1 MIFRGI
7 SPREWWITLALLSI
21 GVVLL
26 AIQTW
31 QRGNE
36 NRVSFPAKQGV
47 MALPLGHS
55 TLPKS
60 SEVPETTAEPST
72 TVSGAFVNGQLNL
85 NAATQADLESLPGIG
100 PAKAKAILEYRASL
114 PQGFTQFE
122 QLDDVSG
129 FGEKTLAQL
138 KPLVFVAPLGTDGL
152 NPIPTSL
159 PPNSAATE
167 TLPGRFPQGNTAG
180 VAIPP
185 PSPLST
191 GAATATNGLIN
202 INTAGVDEL
211 QKLNGIGVKKAEAI
225 VKDRQER
232 GPYRT
237 VDDLQRVTG
246 IGPKTVE
253 NNRQLMTTGF

>member
-7 SPREWWITLALLSI
+7 SPREWWITLVLLSM
-21 GVVLL
+21 GVLLL

-31 QRGNE
+31 QRGTE
-36 NRVSFPAKQGV
+36 NRVTLEAKQGV
-47 MALPLGHS
+47 MALPLAAPSQPQESDNVGNG
-55 TLPKS
+55 TEAS
-60 SEVPETTAEPST
+60 SG
-72 TVSGAFVNGQLNL
+72 SGGFVNGQLNL
-85 NAATQADLESLPGIG
+85 NTATQADLESLPGIG
-100 PAKAKAILEYRASL
+100 PAKAKAILEYRASQ
-114 PQGFTQFE
+114 PQGFTRFE

-138 KPLVFVAPLGTDGL
+138 KPLVFVAPLEAGVVKSVLASG
-152 NPIPTSL
+152 
-159 PPNSAATE
+159 PPNSVATE
-167 TLPGRFPQGNTAG
+167 TSPGRFPHGNTLG
-180 VAIPP
+180 GAIPP

-191 GAATATNGLIN
+191 GAATSTNGLIN

-232 GPYRT
+232 GPFRT
-237 VDDLQRVTG
+237 VDDLQRVNG

-253 NNRQLMTTGF
+253 SNRQLMTTGF